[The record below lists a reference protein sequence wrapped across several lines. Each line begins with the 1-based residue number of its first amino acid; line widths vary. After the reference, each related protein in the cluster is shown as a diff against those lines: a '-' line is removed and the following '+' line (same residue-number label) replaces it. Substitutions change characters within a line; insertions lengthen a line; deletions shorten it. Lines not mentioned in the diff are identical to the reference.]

1 MLFKDLLITNK
12 NWFNDCT
19 LIVIDRDQ
27 SDLRA
32 LEPRLARSI
41 YGDRNVCWF
50 REDVVVLM

>member
-1 MLFKDLLITNK
+1 MLFKDLLVVNK
-12 NWFNDCT
+12 NWPNDCT

-32 LEPRLARSI
+32 LEARLARSI

>member
-12 NWFNDCT
+12 NWLNDCT